1 MHPTSVSPEAA
12 ARAGDTAWRRTGT
25 VTAWASGPPT
35 ESVAELLRTLEL
47 TINGRL
53 DGALHGNH
61 QGLTPGHGSEPGES
75 RLYQPGDDVR
85 RIDWNVTART
95 RETHVREQ
103 IADRDLTAWLVVDA
117 SAAMQFGTVADDK
130 AQVATAAAACIG
142 FLTARNQNRLG
153 AVLVAGPSIHVVPP
167 RSGANQVRAVLSLLS
182 TPPASEGLGRADLAG
197 AIDRVGAIADRR
209 GFVAVI
215 SDFQGDAWQPS
226 LARLSLRH
234 DLLAITVD
242 DPREHDVPPI
252 GMVELVDP
260 ATGATRE
267 VRVTATVR
275 ERFLVAAREERE
287 RRADA
292 LGRSNADV
300 IELSTDSDW
309 LGAIV
314 QHTQRRRVQAVRGDG
329 IGRASCR
336 ERVCQYV

>member
-1 MHPTSVSPEAA
+1 MATLGPASVSPWAA
-12 ARAGDTAWRRTGT
+12 AAASSSAPWVPTA
-25 VTAWASGPPT
+25 ASGGGWAAGPPS

-47 TINGRL
+47 TITGRL
-53 DGALHGNH
+53 DGVLHGH
-61 QGLTPGHGSEPGES
+61 YQGLTPGHGSEPGEA

-85 RIDWNVTART
+85 RIDWNITART

-103 IADRDLTAWLVVDA
+103 IADRDLTAWLVVDV
-117 SAAMQFGTVADDK
+117 SATMQFGTVTNDK
-130 AQVATAAAACIG
+130 AQIATAAAACIG

-167 RSGANQVRAVLSLLS
+167 RSGSNQVRAVLSMLS
-182 TPPASEGLGRADLAG
+182 APPESEGLGNSDLAG
-197 AIDRVGAIADRR
+197 AIDRVGAIANRR

-215 SDFQGDAWQPS
+215 SDFRGDDWQRP

-234 DLLAITVD
+234 DLLAITVH

-252 GMVELVDP
+252 GLVEMIDP

-267 VRVTATVR
+267 VRVTAQVQ
-275 ERFLVAAREERE
+275 ERFAAAALDERN

-292 LGRSNADV
+292 LGRARADV
-300 IELSTDSDW
+300 IELSTDGDW
-309 LGAIV
+309 LGDIV

-329 IGRASCR
+329 IGR
-336 ERVCQYV
+336 